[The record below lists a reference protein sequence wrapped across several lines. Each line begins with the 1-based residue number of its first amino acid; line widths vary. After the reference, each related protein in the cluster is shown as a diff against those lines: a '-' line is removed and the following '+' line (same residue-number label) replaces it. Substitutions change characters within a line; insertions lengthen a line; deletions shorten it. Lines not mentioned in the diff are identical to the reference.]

1 MKRRQDVLIRCPF
14 YKNEDRQKIVCEGV
28 RDGTALHLTF
38 DANPDLSKLGIR
50 DYKTVYC
57 KGRWED
63 CLIAQMLNKKY
74 E

>member
-14 YKNEDRQKIVCEGV
+14 YNNEDRQRIVCEGV

-38 DANPDLSKLGIR
+38 DANPEKCEISPR
-50 DYKTVYC
+50 DYKGSYC

-63 CLIAQMLNKKY
+63 CLIAQMLVKKY